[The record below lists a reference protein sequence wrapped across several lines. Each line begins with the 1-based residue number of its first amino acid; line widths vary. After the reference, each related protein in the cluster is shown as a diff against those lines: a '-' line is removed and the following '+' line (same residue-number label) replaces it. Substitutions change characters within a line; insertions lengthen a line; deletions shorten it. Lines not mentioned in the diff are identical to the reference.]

1 MAKFGINDILNA
13 KTKAAGQQAQGYKEI
28 YLSPYEVKAAEENTH
43 QKLEGIEELADSF
56 LHVGQEQPTV
66 LARVLKIGYDRYSAQ
81 YLVDDLKNYGFHTDD
96 VYQGENLTPVIR
108 EFEGIIKDGDFK
120 IANNKLLQSH
130 FLNVALKHNMETRKF
145 RPIKI
150 EQRAHIDG
158 FVSVI
163 DAMTVRQKYHEE
175 VGELLKNAA

>member
-1 MAKFGINDILNA
+1 MLLEDYGIR
-13 KTKAAGQQAQGYKEI
+13 
-28 YLSPYEVKAAEENTH
+28 P
-43 QKLEGIEELADSF
+43 
-56 LHVGQEQPTV
+56 
-66 LARVLKIGYDRYSAQ
+66 LKIGYDRYSAQ
-81 YLVDDLKNYGFHTDD
+81 YLITDMANYGFHMDD

-120 IANNKLLQSH
+120 IADNNLLKTH

-163 DAMTVRQKYHEE
+163 DAKTGETTGKGVFTIVE
-175 VGELLKNAA
+175 VKAGQGASAGWGRLKSGAGWISLDYATRLA